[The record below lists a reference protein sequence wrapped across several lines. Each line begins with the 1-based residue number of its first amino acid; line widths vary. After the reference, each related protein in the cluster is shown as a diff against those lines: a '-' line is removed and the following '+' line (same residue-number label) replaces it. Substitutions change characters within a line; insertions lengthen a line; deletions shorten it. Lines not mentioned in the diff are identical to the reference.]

1 MCEVW
6 SSASSLWSPSPSR
19 NNAEKELFRKGGH
32 IASYFTDES
41 RIASV
46 VSARVCRKRL
56 GSLGTTATARGSGTT
71 TASLRTATTAT
82 LEGATRSLVGTAA
95 TTSGTATATL
105 EEGSVVLGAALLD
118 GDGVFTDR
126 DGAGLESGLVAIN
139 GLEVDKGAVLFAS
152 QSL

>member
-1 MCEVW
+1 MTNVCEVL

-19 NNAEKELFRKGGH
+19 NNAEKELFQKGGH

-46 VSARVCRKRL
+46 VSARGCRKRL
-56 GSLGTTATARGSGTT
+56 GSLGTSATARGNTA
-71 TASLRTATTAT
+71 TASLRTAATAA
-82 LEGATRSLVGTAA
+82 LEGTTRSLVGTAA
-95 TTSGTATATL
+95 AASGTTTATL

-118 GDGVFTDR
+118 GDSVFADR

-139 GLEVDKGAVLFAS
+139 RLEVDKGAVLFTG
-152 QSL
+152 

>member
-1 MCEVW
+1 
-6 SSASSLWSPSPSR
+6 
-19 NNAEKELFRKGGH
+19 
-32 IASYFTDES
+32 
-41 RIASV
+41 
-46 VSARVCRKRL
+46 
-56 GSLGTTATARGSGTT
+56 LGTTATARGSGTT